1 MVRRLEMWDGPR
13 KRHGRARA
21 AGAPRAVVRG
31 RTVVALGLATFVAVS
46 AFACRAS
53 SNSANSGPASV
64 APAATDP
71 AASGAP
77 EPVPAVAPGI
87 EPVPAVA
94 PGAEPVPAGA
104 ASDPAAADP
113 AGSSS
118 DPAGSGS
125 AAAPGEPPVESALS
139 ADARAWVEETLAGL
153 SLRERV
159 AQLVMVWMSGGYA
172 PGDDEE
178 FTRIESLVR
187 DDAIGGVV
195 ISLGTPLGYA
205 ARLNRLQASADVP
218 LLVAADFEAGA
229 GFRVS
234 GVYALPNMLEMP
246 GATVLPPAMALGA
259 ADNEDYAYSAGRIT
273 GIEARALGVHIAFAP
288 VLDVNN
294 NPANPIINT
303 RSFGEDPERVAALGA
318 AFIRGAHDAGLLA
331 TAKHFPGHGDT
342 GTDSHV
348 ALPVIPG
355 DRARLDSLELVPFR
369 RAIAEGVDAV
379 MTAHVAAPGILG
391 AGAPP
396 ATLSPY
402 FMTDMLRDDL
412 GFDGVLFTDALD
424 MAAIADDYGA
434 SEAAIRSL
442 EAGSDVLLMPREPL
456 RAIAAVVGAVRSG
469 RLTAGRIEA
478 SARRVLALKARARLH
493 EGAQVDPDALPRLV
507 GTQWHES
514 FARGVA
520 ARSITLVRNE
530 ADAVPLDLPLDR
542 RGSRSV
548 LSVTFA
554 GANDLAAGRVFNREL
569 GRAVRVRR
577 ARIGAD
583 THADTYESLLRRARS
598 VDAVIF
604 SAYVRPGAASDST
617 DLPEEVRGFFDRLD
631 AAGRTPVLVSFG
643 SPYLLNSVPD
653 AETYLIAWGGADAS
667 QEAAARALLGAPVS
681 GRLPI
686 SLPPRHALG
695 DGLVSGESPGGESP
709 EGEPEPEPEP
719 WLAPTDAQGPPLADA
734 RMRLAR
740 EEWPE
745 NVGMDG
751 DSLARVDRI
760 IDAAIRDGAT
770 PGAVLAVGRGDR
782 VVRLRGYGTLDW
794 ASSATL
800 ATLPAGAAATDSSL
814 YDLAS
819 LTKVVAT
826 TTGVMQLID
835 RGDLSLDTRIGE
847 HLPEWS
853 QGWKRD
859 VTVRHLL
866 THQGGLP
873 PFRPYWRTLRGEAAY
888 RDAIAALEPD
898 YEPGEDGQ
906 RTVYSD
912 IGFMTLGFLIEEIT
926 GQPLDYYLNES
937 VFRPLGMTET
947 WFEPPRS
954 LYGRTAPTEV
964 DTVYRH
970 RHVHGE
976 VHDENAHALEGVA
989 GHAGLFSSARDLSKF
1004 AAWILAAARA
1014 GRGLAAADRPPPGP
1028 YTRSFAARLDSPSPE
1043 TVARFTARAAPASS
1057 RALGWDTPSGRS
1069 SAGDYFGEG
1078 AFGHTGFTGT
1088 SFWVDPEL
1096 DLFVVL
1102 LTNRVNPTRDN
1113 RKHIALRRAMH
1124 DAVATSIR
1132 DQPVRPRE
1140 PDDPGNAAP
1149 PGRDR

>member
-1 MVRRLEMWDGPR
+1 PG
-13 KRHGRARA
+13 A
-21 AGAPRAVVRG
+21 AAAPDA
-31 RTVVALGLATFVAVS
+31 A
-46 AFACRAS
+46 
-53 SNSANSGPASV
+53 
-64 APAATDP
+64 APAA
-71 AASGAP
+71 
-77 EPVPAVAPGI
+77 PG
-87 EPVPAVA
+87 A
-94 PGAEPVPAGA
+94 PGAAAAGPAG
-104 ASDPAAADP
+104 P
-113 AGSSS
+113 
-118 DPAGSGS
+118 GS
-125 AAAPGEPPVESALS
+125 AASLGRPPVDPVLS

-172 PGDDEE
+172 PSDDEE
-178 FTRIESLVR
+178 FTRIQSLVR
-187 DDAIGGVV
+187 DDAIGGIV

-218 LLVAADFEAGA
+218 LLVGADFESGA

-234 GVYALPNMLEMP
+234 GVFALPNMLEMP

-259 ADNEDYAYSAGRIT
+259 ADDEDYAYSAGRIT
-273 GIEARALGVHIAFAP
+273 GIEARALGVHITFSP

-303 RSFGEDPERVAALGA
+303 RSFGENPERVAALGA
-318 AFIRGAHDAGLLA
+318 AFIRGARDVGLLA

-348 ALPVIPG
+348 ALPIIPG

-469 RLTAGRIEA
+469 RLTAERIDA
-478 SARRVLALKARARLH
+478 SARRVLELKARARLH
-493 EGAQVDPDALPRLV
+493 EGAEVDPDAIPRLV

-530 ADAVPLDLPLDR
+530 AGAVPLE
-542 RGSRSV
+542 SRSV

-554 GANDLAAGRVFNREL
+554 GSNDLAAGRVFNREL

-577 ARIGAD
+577 ARIGFD
-583 THADTYESLLRRARS
+583 THPAVYDSLLRRARS

-617 DLPEEVRGFFDRLD
+617 DLPDEVRGFFDRLD
-631 AAGRTPVLVSFG
+631 AAGRTSVLVSFG
-643 SPYLLNSVPD
+643 SPYLLTSVPD

-667 QEAAARALLGAPVS
+667 QEAAALALLGAPIS

-695 DGLVSGESPGGESP
+695 DGLVSGGSEET
-709 EGEPEPEPEP
+709 EGPAAEAGP
-719 WLAPTDAQGPPLADA
+719 APIDAQGPPLGGG
-734 RMRLAR
+734 RMRLAW
-740 EEWPE
+740 EEWPV

-760 IDAAIRDGAT
+760 IDAAIRDGAA

-782 VVRLRGYGTLDW
+782 VVRLRGYGNLDW

-800 ATLPAGAAATDSSL
+800 PPGTAATDSSL

-826 TTGVMQLID
+826 TTGAMQLID
-835 RGDLSLDTRIGE
+835 SGRLSLDTRIGE

-873 PFRPYWRTLRGEAAY
+873 PFLPFWRTLRGEEAY
-888 RDAIAALEPD
+888 REAFAALDPD
-898 YEPGEDGQ
+898 YEPGE

-937 VFRPLGMTET
+937 VFRPLRMTET
-947 WFEPPRS
+947 WFDPPRS
-954 LYGRTAPTEV
+954 LYRRTAPTEV

-976 VHDENAHALEGVA
+976 VHDENAHALAGVA

-1004 AAWILAAARA
+1004 AAWILAATRE
-1014 GRGLAAADRPPPGP
+1014 GRDLAPAARPPRGP
-1028 YTRSFAARLDSPSPE
+1028 YTRSFSARLDSPSPE

-1069 SAGDYFGEG
+1069 SAGDYFGDG

-1113 RKHIALRRAMH
+1113 RKHIALRRAVH

-1132 DQPVRPRE
+1132 DQPVRPR
-1140 PDDPGNAAP
+1140 D
-1149 PGRDR
+1149 

>member
-1 MVRRLEMWDGPR
+1 VLVLGLVTLLAAGSFACRSSAGPAAS
-13 KRHGRARA
+13 GPVAAGPAASAPAASVPAATDASATDASATARSSA
-21 AGAPRAVVRG
+21 AGASA
-31 RTVVALGLATFVAVS
+31 ATA
-46 AFACRAS
+46 AAT
-53 SNSANSGPASV
+53 
-64 APAATDP
+64 APAAT
-71 AASGAP
+71 AS
-77 EPVPAVAPGI
+77 PGTR
-87 EPVPAVA
+87 
-94 PGAEPVPAGA
+94 
-104 ASDPAAADP
+104 
-113 AGSSS
+113 
-118 DPAGSGS
+118 
-125 AAAPGEPPVESALS
+125 PVEPALS

-172 PGDDEE
+172 PRDDEE

-187 DDAIGGVV
+187 DDAIGGIV

-218 LLVAADFEAGA
+218 LLVGADFESGA

-234 GVYALPNMLEMP
+234 GVFALPNMLEMP

-259 ADNEDYAYSAGRIT
+259 ADDEDDAYSAGRIT
-273 GIEARALGVHIAFAP
+273 GIEARALGVHITFSP

-318 AFIRGAHDAGLLA
+318 AFIRGAHDAGLLT

-424 MAAIADDYGA
+424 MAAIADGYGA

-456 RAIAAVVGAVRSG
+456 RAIAAVVGAVRSA
-469 RLTAGRIEA
+469 RLTAERIDA
-478 SARRVLALKARARLH
+478 SARRVLELKARARLH
-493 EGAQVDPDALPRLV
+493 EGTDVDPEAIARLV
-507 GTQWHES
+507 GTQGHES
-514 FARGVA
+514 FARGAA

-530 ADAVPLDLPLDR
+530 AGAVPLDRLESR
-542 RGSRSV
+542 AVRSV

-554 GANDLAAGRVFNREL
+554 GTNDLAAGRVFNREL

-577 ARIGAD
+577 ARIGFD
-583 THADTYESLLRRARS
+583 THPAVYDSLLRRARS

-617 DLPEEVRGFFDRLD
+617 DLPDEVRSFFDRLD
-631 AAGRTPVLVSFG
+631 DAGRTAVLVSFG
-643 SPYLLNSVPD
+643 SPYLLTSVPD

-667 QEAAARALLGAPVS
+667 QEAAALALLGAPIS

-695 DGLVSGESPGGESP
+695 DGLVSGSP
-709 EGEPEPEPEP
+709 ETEAGPGPI
-719 WLAPTDAQGPPLADA
+719 DAQGPPLEGG
-734 RMRLAR
+734 RMRLAW
-740 EEWPE
+740 EEWPV

-751 DSLARVDRI
+751 DALARVDRI
-760 IDAAIRDGAT
+760 IEAAIADGAA

-782 VVRLRGYGTLDW
+782 VVRLRGYGNLDW
-794 ASSATL
+794 ASSV
-800 ATLPAGAAATDSSL
+800 TLPSGTAATDSSL

-835 RGDLSLDTRIGE
+835 RGDLSLDTRIAE

-873 PFRPYWRTLRGEAAY
+873 PFLPFWRTLRGEEEY
-888 RDAIAALEPD
+888 REAFAALEPD
-898 YEPGEDGQ
+898 YEPGDDGET
-906 RTVYSD
+906 TVYSD
-912 IGFMTLGFLIEEIT
+912 IGFMTLGFLIEEVT
-926 GQPLDYYLNES
+926 GQPLDYYLHES
-937 VFRPLGMTET
+937 VFRPLGMRET
-947 WFEPPRS
+947 WFDPPRS
-954 LYGRTAPTEV
+954 LHRRTAPTEV

-976 VHDENAHALEGVA
+976 VHDENAHALHGVA

-1004 AAWILAAARA
+1004 AAWILAAARE
-1014 GRGLAAADRPPPGP
+1014 GRGLPVAARPPPGP
-1028 YTRSFAARLDSPSPE
+1028 DTRSFPARLDSPSPA
-1043 TVARFTARAAPASS
+1043 TVARFTARAATASS

-1069 SAGDYFGEG
+1069 SAGDYFGDG

-1113 RKHIALRRAMH
+1113 RKHIALRRAVH

-1132 DQPVRPRE
+1132 DQPVRPR
-1140 PDDPGNAAP
+1140 D
-1149 PGRDR
+1149 

>member
-1 MVRRLEMWDGPR
+1 MLRRLETWSGSR
-13 KRHGRARA
+13 KRDRRGRAVLPA
-21 AGAPRAVVRG
+21 
-31 RTVVALGLATFVAVS
+31 RTVAALGLVALLAAGS
-46 AFACRAS
+46 WACRSSARPDAS
-53 SNSANSGPASV
+53 GAADSGAGGSSAAGSSV
-64 APAATDP
+64 
-71 AASGAP
+71 AASG
-77 EPVPAVAPGI
+77 
-87 EPVPAVA
+87 
-94 PGAEPVPAGA
+94 
-104 ASDPAAADP
+104 
-113 AGSSS
+113 GSS
-118 DPAGSGS
+118 
-125 AAAPGEPPVESALS
+125 PVEPILS

-172 PGDDEE
+172 PRDDEE

-187 DDAIGGVV
+187 DDAIGGIV

-205 ARLNRLQASADVP
+205 TRLNRLQASADVP
-218 LLVAADFEAGA
+218 LLVGADFESGA

-234 GVYALPNMLEMP
+234 GVFALPNMLEMP

-259 ADNEDYAYSAGRIT
+259 ADDEDFAYSAGRIT
-273 GIEARALGVHIAFAP
+273 GVEARALGVHITFSP

-294 NPANPIINT
+294 NPANPIIAT

-318 AFIRGAHDAGLLA
+318 AFIRGARDAGLLA

-342 GTDSHV
+342 GTDSHI

-402 FMTDMLRDDL
+402 FMTEMLRDDL

-469 RLTAGRIEA
+469 RLTTERIDA
-478 SARRVLALKARARLH
+478 SARRVLELKARARLH
-493 EGAQVDPDALPRLV
+493 EGAEVDPDAIPRFV
-507 GTQWHES
+507 GTQGHES
-514 FARGVA
+514 FARGAA

-530 ADAVPLDLPLDR
+530 AGAVPLESR
-542 RGSRSV
+542 SVRSV

-554 GANDLAAGRVFNREL
+554 RTNDLAAGRTFDREL

-577 ARIGAD
+577 ARIGFD
-583 THADTYESLLRRARS
+583 TQPGVYGSLLRRALS

-604 SAYVRPGAASDST
+604 SAYVRPGAAGNSA
-617 DLPEEVRGFFDRLD
+617 DLPEAVRGFLDRLD
-631 AAGRTPVLVSFG
+631 AAGRSSVLVSFG
-643 SPYLLNSVPD
+643 SPYLLTSVPD
-653 AETYLIAWGGADAS
+653 AKTYLIAWGGADAS
-667 QEAAARALLGAPVS
+667 QEAAALALLGAPVS

-695 DGLVSGESPGGESP
+695 DGLVIEGSAAPGA
-709 EGEPEPEPEP
+709 
-719 WLAPTDAQGPPLADA
+719 APGAEAGAEL
-734 RMRLAR
+734 
-740 EEWPE
+740 
-745 NVGMDG
+745 GMDG

-760 IDAAIRDGAT
+760 IEEAIADGAA
-770 PGAVLAVGRGDR
+770 PGAVLAVGRGNR
-782 VVRLRGYGTLDW
+782 VVRLRGYGNLDW

-800 ATLPAGAAATDSSL
+800 PPGTAATDSSL

-826 TTGVMQLID
+826 TTGVMQLVD

-859 VTVRHLL
+859 ITVRHLL

-873 PFRPYWRTLRGEAAY
+873 PFLPFWRTLRGEEEY
-888 RDAIAALEPD
+888 REAFAALEPD
-898 YEPGEDGQ
+898 YEPGDDGET
-906 RTVYSD
+906 TVYSD
-912 IGFMTLGFLIEEIT
+912 IGFMTLGFLMEEVT
-926 GQPLDYYLNES
+926 GQPLDYYLHES
-937 VFRPLGMTET
+937 VFRPLGMRET
-947 WFEPPRS
+947 WFDPPRS
-954 LYGRTAPTEV
+954 LHRRTAPTEV

-976 VHDENAHALEGVA
+976 VHDENAHALHGVA
-989 GHAGLFSSARDLSKF
+989 GHAGLFSSARDLAKF
-1004 AAWILAAARA
+1004 AAWILAAARE
-1014 GRGLAAADRPPPGP
+1014 GRDLPVTARPAPGP
-1028 YTRSFAARLDSPSPE
+1028 DARSFSARLDSPSPE

-1113 RKHIALRRAMH
+1113 RKHIELRRAVH

-1132 DQPVRPRE
+1132 DRTVRPR
-1140 PDDPGNAAP
+1140 DPGD
-1149 PGRDR
+1149 DR

>member
-1 MVRRLEMWDGPR
+1 MVRRLETLSGPR
-13 KRHGRARA
+13 KRERRNGRA
-21 AGAPRAVVRG
+21 
-31 RTVVALGLATFVAVS
+31 VATLGLATLLAAA
-46 AFACRAS
+46 AFACLSS
-53 SNSANSGPASV
+53 SN
-64 APAATDP
+64 P
-71 AASGAP
+71 AASGPAASGPAASEAAASEAAASEAAASGPVAP
-77 EPVPAVAPGI
+77 EPAAPG
-87 EPVPAVA
+87 VDGSGPAA
-94 PGAEPVPAGA
+94 PGA
-104 ASDPAAADP
+104 ASLDRLQ
-113 AGSSS
+113 
-118 DPAGSGS
+118 
-125 AAAPGEPPVESALS
+125 VEGALS

-172 PGDDEE
+172 PRDNEE
-178 FTRIESLVR
+178 FARVESLVG
-187 DDAIGGVV
+187 DDAIGGIV

-205 ARLNRLQASADVP
+205 ARLNRLQSSAGVP
-218 LLVAADFEAGA
+218 LLVAADFESGA

-234 GVYALPNMLEMP
+234 GVFALPNMLEMP
-246 GATVLPPAMALGA
+246 GATVLPPAMAFGA
-259 ADNEDYAYSAGRIT
+259 ADDEDYAYSAGRIT
-273 GIEARALGVHIAFAP
+273 GVEARALGVHITFAP

-318 AFIRGAHDAGLLA
+318 AFIRGAHEAGLLA

-369 RAIAEGVDAV
+369 RAIEEGVDAV

-391 AGAPP
+391 PGAPP

-402 FMTDMLRDDL
+402 FMTEMLRDDL

-424 MAAIADDYGA
+424 MAAITDDYGA
-434 SEAAIRSL
+434 SEAAVRSL

-478 SARRVLALKARARLH
+478 STRRVLELKARARLH
-493 EGAQVDPDALPRLV
+493 EGAEVDPGAVPRLV
-507 GTQWHES
+507 GTRWHES
-514 FARGVA
+514 FALGVA
-520 ARSITLVRNE
+520 ARSITLVRND
-530 ADAVPLDLPLDR
+530 AGAVPLDSI
-542 RGSRSV
+542 GARSV

-554 GANDLAAGRVFNREL
+554 GRNNLAAGRVFDREL

-577 ARIGAD
+577 ARIGFD
-583 THADTYESLLRRARS
+583 THPSVYDALVRRARS

-604 SAYVRPGAASDST
+604 SAYVRPGAARDDT
-617 DLPEEVRGFFDRLD
+617 DLPEEVRRFFDRLD
-631 AAGRTPVLVSFG
+631 AAGRTSVLVSFG
-643 SPYLLNSVPD
+643 SPYLLTSVPE
-653 AETYLIAWGGADAS
+653 AKTYLIAWGGADAS
-667 QEAAARALLGAPVS
+667 QEAAALALLGAPVS

-686 SLPPRHALG
+686 SLPPLHALG
-695 DGLVSGESPGGESP
+695 EGLESGGSPAAEAGVAGLP
-709 EGEPEPEPEP
+709 GH
-719 WLAPTDAQGPPLADA
+719 GPPLTAGLTA
-734 RMRLAR
+734 GPTAGPTAGRMRLAW
-740 EEWPE
+740 EEWPV

-760 IDAAIRDGAT
+760 IEAAIRDGAS

-782 VVRLRGYGTLDW
+782 VVRLRGYGNLDW
-794 ASSATL
+794 AAGAPLAAGAPTAT
-800 ATLPAGAAATDSSL
+800 AGAPTAVAGAAATDSSL

-853 QGWKRD
+853 EGWKAD

-873 PFRPYWRTLRGEAAY
+873 PFRPFWRTLRGEEEY
-888 RDAIAALEPD
+888 REAIAALEPD
-898 YEPGEDGQ
+898 YEPGEDGAQ
-906 RTVYSD
+906 TVYSD

-926 GQPLDYYLNES
+926 GQPLDHYLHES
-937 VFRPLGMTET
+937 VFRPLGMRET
-947 WFEPPRS
+947 WFNPPRS

-976 VHDENAHALEGVA
+976 VHDENAYALEGVA
-989 GHAGLFSSARDLSKF
+989 GHAGLFSSAWDLSKF
-1004 AAWILAAARA
+1004 AAWILAAARE
-1014 GRGLAAADRPPPGP
+1014 GRGLPVTARPPRGP
-1028 YTRSFAARLDSPSPE
+1028 YTRAFSARLASPSPE
-1043 TVARFTARAAPASS
+1043 IVARFTARANPASS

-1069 SAGDYFGEG
+1069 SAGDYFGES

-1113 RKHIALRRAMH
+1113 RKHIELRRAVH
-1124 DAVATSIR
+1124 DAAATSIR
-1132 DQPVRPRE
+1132 DR
-1140 PDDPGNAAP
+1140 
-1149 PGRDR
+1149 

>member
-1 MVRRLEMWDGPR
+1 MVRRLETLGGPR
-13 KRHGRARA
+13 KRDVQGRAVAHGR
-21 AGAPRAVVRG
+21 V
-31 RTVVALGLATFVAVS
+31 VVALGLVALLAVGT
-46 AFACRAS
+46 FACLS
-53 SNSANSGPASV
+53 SANPAGTGPASPAPGGAV
-64 APAATDP
+64 PASADAAAPAPAA
-71 AASGAP
+71 
-77 EPVPAVAPGI
+77 PGT
-87 EPVPAVA
+87 A
-94 PGAEPVPAGA
+94 
-104 ASDPAAADP
+104 
-113 AGSSS
+113 
-118 DPAGSGS
+118 GS
-125 AAAPGEPPVESALS
+125 AAAPGAAGSAPPGADPAGAGAVGAGAAAGAAASGSAASLDHPPVESVLS
-139 ADARAWVEETLAGL
+139 AEARAWVDETLAGL
-153 SLRERV
+153 GLRERV

-172 PGDDEE
+172 PRDDEE

-259 ADNEDYAYSAGRIT
+259 ADDEDYAYSAGRIT
-273 GIEARALGVHIAFAP
+273 GIEARALGVHITFAP

-318 AFIRGAHDAGLLA
+318 AFIRGAHEAGLLA

-396 ATLSPY
+396 ATLSQY

-442 EAGSDVLLMPREPL
+442 EAGSDVLLMPRDPL

-478 SARRVLALKARARLH
+478 SARRVLELKARARLH
-493 EGAQVDPDALPRLV
+493 EGAQIDPDAIPRLV

-530 ADAVPLDLPLDR
+530 ADAVPLDR

-583 THADTYESLLRRARS
+583 THPDTYESLLRRARS

-695 DGLVSGESPGGESP
+695 DGLVSGGSPEGESP
-709 EGEPEPEPEP
+709 EGEPEPG
-719 WLAPTDAQGPPLADA
+719 LAPTDAQGPPLADG
-734 RMRLAR
+734 RMRRTR
-740 EEWPE
+740 EEWPG

-782 VVRLRGYGTLDW
+782 VVRLRGYGNLDW

-800 ATLPAGAAATDSSL
+800 PPEAAATDSSL

-835 RGDLSLDTRIGE
+835 RGDLSLDTQIGE

-853 QGWKRD
+853 RGWKRD
-859 VTVRHLL
+859 VTVRYLL
-866 THQGGLP
+866 THQGGCRP
-873 PFRPYWRTLRGEAAY
+873 SFRSGAPSGEK
-888 RDAIAALEPD
+888 R
-898 YEPGEDGQ
+898 
-906 RTVYSD
+906 
-912 IGFMTLGFLIEEIT
+912 
-926 GQPLDYYLNES
+926 
-937 VFRPLGMTET
+937 
-947 WFEPPRS
+947 
-954 LYGRTAPTEV
+954 RTA
-964 DTVYRH
+964 R
-970 RHVHGE
+970 R
-976 VHDENAHALEGVA
+976 
-989 GHAGLFSSARDLSKF
+989 S
-1004 AAWILAAARA
+1004 
-1014 GRGLAAADRPPPGP
+1014 PP
-1028 YTRSFAARLDSPSPE
+1028 S
-1043 TVARFTARAAPASS
+1043 
-1057 RALGWDTPSGRS
+1057 
-1069 SAGDYFGEG
+1069 
-1078 AFGHTGFTGT
+1078 
-1088 SFWVDPEL
+1088 
-1096 DLFVVL
+1096 
-1102 LTNRVNPTRDN
+1102 NPTMN
-1113 RKHIALRRAMH
+1113 RGSGPSIP
-1124 DAVATSIR
+1124 TS
-1132 DQPVRPRE
+1132 
-1140 PDDPGNAAP
+1140 GS
-1149 PGRDR
+1149 

>member
-1 MVRRLEMWDGPR
+1 MVRRLETRSGPR
-13 KRHGRARA
+13 KRDGRVRAVAR
-21 AGAPRAVVRG
+21 GRSVVRG
-31 RTVVALGLATFVAVS
+31 RAVVALGLAALLALS
-46 AFACRAS
+46 AFACRSS
-53 SNSANSGPASV
+53 SNHAGSGPAAVGAVGS
-64 APAATDP
+64 ARPGSDARGPDP
-71 AASGAP
+71 ADADA
-77 EPVPAVAPGI
+77 A
-87 EPVPAVA
+87 
-94 PGAEPVPAGA
+94 A
-104 ASDPAAADP
+104 ASPDSRPV
-113 AGSSS
+113 
-118 DPAGSGS
+118 GS
-125 AAAPGEPPVESALS
+125 ARS
-139 ADARAWVEETLAGL
+139 ADARAWVEETLDGL
-153 SLRERV
+153 SLRDRV

-172 PGDDEE
+172 PRDDEE
-178 FTRIESLVR
+178 FARIESLVR
-187 DDAIGGVV
+187 DDAIGGIV

-205 ARLNRLQASADVP
+205 ARLNRLQASAGVP

-246 GATVLPPAMALGA
+246 GATVLPPAMAFGA
-259 ADNEDYAYSAGRIT
+259 ADDEDYAYSAGRIT
-273 GIEARALGVHIAFAP
+273 GVEARALGVHIAFAP

-294 NPANPIINT
+294 NPANPIIAT

-318 AFIRGAHDAGLLA
+318 AFIRGAREAGLLT

-369 RAIAEGVDAV
+369 RAIAEGVDGV

-402 FMTDMLRDDL
+402 FMTDLLRGDL

-469 RLTAGRIEA
+469 RLAAERIEA
-478 SARRVLALKARARLH
+478 SVRRVLELKARARLH
-493 EGAQVDPDALPRLV
+493 EGAEVDPDAISRLV
-507 GTQWHES
+507 GTQWHKS

-530 ADAVPLDLPLDR
+530 AAAVPLDPR
-542 RGSRSV
+542 ESRSV

-554 GANDLAAGRVFNREL
+554 GPNDLAAGRVFNREL

-577 ARIGAD
+577 ARIGFDAHPGVYD
-583 THADTYESLLRRARS
+583 SLFRRARS
-598 VDAVIF
+598 ADAVIF

-617 DLPEEVRGFFDRLD
+617 DLPQEVRSFLDRLD
-631 AAGRTPVLVSFG
+631 DDGRTAMLVSFG
-643 SPYLLNSVPD
+643 SPYLLTSVPD
-653 AETYLIAWGGADAS
+653 AKTYLIAWGGADAS
-667 QEAAARALLGAPVS
+667 QEAAARALLGAPIS

-686 SLPPRHALG
+686 SLPPRHVLG
-695 DGLVSGESPGGESP
+695 DGLAIGRSPEGESP
-709 EGEPEPEPEP
+709 EADTGP
-719 WLAPTDAQGPPLADA
+719 APIDAQGPPLAEG
-734 RMRLAR
+734 RIRLAW
-740 EEWPE
+740 EEWPV

-760 IDAAIRDGAT
+760 IDAAIRGGAT

-782 VVRLRGYGTLDW
+782 VVRLRGYGNLDW

-800 ATLPAGAAATDSSL
+800 PSAAAATDSSL

-826 TTGVMQLID
+826 TTGVMQLVD

-853 QGWKRD
+853 EGWKGD
-859 VTVRHLL
+859 VTVRQLL

-873 PFRPYWRTLRGEAAY
+873 PFLPFWRTLRGEEAY
-888 RDAIAALEPD
+888 REAIAALEPD
-898 YEPGEDGQ
+898 YEPGR

-912 IGFMTLGFLIEEIT
+912 IGFMTLGFLIEEIAR
-926 GQPLDYYLNES
+926 QPLDYHLHES
-937 VFRPLGMTET
+937 VFRPLGMAET
-947 WFEPPRS
+947 WFDPPRS
-954 LYGRTAPTEV
+954 LYRRTAPTEV

-1004 AAWILAAARA
+1004 AAWILAAARE
-1014 GRGLAAADRPPPGP
+1014 GRDLGGAARPARGP
-1028 YTRSFAARLDSPSPE
+1028 YTRSFSARLDSPSPE

-1069 SAGDYFGEG
+1069 SAGDYFGER

-1113 RKHIALRRAMH
+1113 RKHIELRRAVH

-1132 DQPVRPRE
+1132 DRPVRPR
-1140 PDDPGNAAP
+1140 DPGP
-1149 PGRDR
+1149 DR

>member
-1 MVRRLEMWDGPR
+1 MVRRLEMLGGPR
-13 KRHGRARA
+13 KRDGRWRA
-21 AGAPRAVVRG
+21 MTRGPKVVAPR
-31 RTVVALGLATFVAVS
+31 RTVASLGPATLLAVS
-46 AFACRAS
+46 AFACLSS
-53 SNSANSGPASV
+53 SNPAGSGPATPAPDGVVPASADAA
-64 APAATDP
+64 APA
-71 AASGAP
+71 
-77 EPVPAVAPGI
+77 PAV
-87 EPVPAVA
+87 
-94 PGAEPVPAGA
+94 PGAAGSAPAGA
-104 ASDPAAADP
+104 DPAGAGAAGADPAGPDPAAAATGP
-113 AGSSS
+113 GF
-118 DPAGSGS
+118 
-125 AAAPGEPPVESALS
+125 AATLGHPPIESVLS
-139 ADARAWVEETLAGL
+139 AEARAWVEETLAGL

-172 PGDDEE
+172 PRDDEE

-187 DDAIGGVV
+187 DDAIGGIV

-218 LLVAADFEAGA
+218 LLVAADFESGA

-259 ADNEDYAYSAGRIT
+259 ADDEDDAYSAGRIT
-273 GIEARALGVHIAFAP
+273 GIEARALGVHITFSP

-318 AFIRGAHDAGLLA
+318 AFIRGAREAGLLA

-348 ALPVIPG
+348 ALPIIPG

-456 RAIAAVVGAVRSG
+456 RAIAAVVGAVRTG

-478 SARRVLALKARARLH
+478 SVRRVLELKARARLH
-493 EGAQVDPDALPRLV
+493 EGAEVDPDAISRLV

-530 ADAVPLDLPLDR
+530 AGAVPLDR
-542 RGSRSV
+542 RESRSV

-554 GANDLAAGRVFNREL
+554 GQNDLAAGRVFNREL

-577 ARIGAD
+577 ARIGLD
-583 THADTYESLLRRARS
+583 THPGVYESLLRRARS
-598 VDAVIF
+598 ADAVIF

-617 DLPEEVRGFFDRLD
+617 DLPEEVRDFFDRLD

-667 QEAAARALLGAPVS
+667 QEAAALALLGAPIS

-695 DGLVSGESPGGESP
+695 EGLTSGESPEA
-709 EGEPEPEPEP
+709 E
-719 WLAPTDAQGPPLADA
+719 QGPPLAGG
-734 RMRLAR
+734 RVRLAR
-740 EEWPE
+740 EEWPA

-782 VVRLRGYGTLDW
+782 VVRLRGYGNLDW

-800 ATLPAGAAATDSSL
+800 STDVAATDSSL

-826 TTGVMQLID
+826 TTGVMQLVD

-853 QGWKRD
+853 EGWKRD

-873 PFRPYWRTLRGEAAY
+873 PFLPFWRTLRGEEAY
-888 RDAIAALEPD
+888 REAIAALEPD
-898 YEPGEDGQ
+898 YEPGDDGDP
-906 RTVYSD
+906 TVYSD
-912 IGFMTLGFLIEEIT
+912 IGFMTLGFLIEAIA
-926 GQPLDYYLNES
+926 GQPLDYHLNEF

-954 LYGRTAPTEV
+954 LYRRTAPTEV

-1004 AAWILAAARA
+1004 AAWILAAARE

-1028 YTRSFAARLDSPSPE
+1028 YTRSFSARLDSPSPE
-1043 TVARFTARAAPASS
+1043 VVARFTARAAPASS

-1069 SAGDYFGEG
+1069 SAGDYFGED

-1113 RKHIALRRAMH
+1113 RKHIALRRAVH

-1132 DQPVRPRE
+1132 DQAVQPR
-1140 PDDPGNAAP
+1140 DPGDAGGPAP
-1149 PGRDR
+1149 SGSDR

>member
-1 MVRRLEMWDGPR
+1 MVRRLERLSGSR
-13 KRHGRARA
+13 KRSG
-21 AGAPRAVVRG
+21 RG
-31 RTVVALGLATFVAVS
+31 RPVARGRSVATLGLATLLAAS
-46 AFACRAS
+46 AFACLS
-53 SNSANSGPASV
+53 SAN
-64 APAATDP
+64 P
-71 AASGAP
+71 AASG
-77 EPVPAVAPGI
+77 PAAS
-87 EPVPAVA
+87 PAA
-94 PGAEPVPAGA
+94 AGPAAAGADPGAG
-104 ASDPAAADP
+104 AAADP
-113 AGSSS
+113 
-118 DPAGSGS
+118 S
-125 AAAPGEPPVESALS
+125 AASDSGALGSDAVASDAGAFLGGRPVEPALS
-139 ADARAWVEETLAGL
+139 AEARAWVEETLAGL

-172 PGDDEE
+172 PRDDEE
-178 FTRIESLVR
+178 FTRVESLVR
-187 DDAIGGVV
+187 DDAIGGIV

-218 LLVAADFEAGA
+218 LLVGADFESGA

-234 GVYALPNMLEMP
+234 GVFALPNMLEMP

-259 ADNEDYAYSAGRIT
+259 ADDEDYAYSAGRVT
-273 GIEARALGVHIAFAP
+273 GVEARALGVHITFSP

-348 ALPVIPG
+348 ALPIIPG

-424 MAAIADDYGA
+424 MAAIADGYGA

-456 RAIAAVVGAVRSG
+456 RAIAAVAGAVRSG
-469 RLTAGRIEA
+469 RLTDERIEA
-478 SARRVLALKARARLH
+478 SARRVLELKARARLH
-493 EGAQVDPDALPRLV
+493 EGAEVDPGAIPRLV

-530 ADAVPLDLPLDR
+530 AGAVPLDR
-542 RGSRSV
+542 VESRSV

-554 GANDLAAGRVFNREL
+554 GTNDLAAGRVFNREL

-577 ARIGAD
+577 ARIGFD
-583 THADTYESLLRRARS
+583 THPGVYDSLLRRARS
-598 VDAVIF
+598 VDAVVF
-604 SAYVRPGAASDST
+604 SAYVRPGAARDST
-617 DLPEEVRGFFDRLD
+617 DLPEEVRSFFDRLD
-631 AAGRTPVLVSFG
+631 AAGRTSVLVSFG
-643 SPYLLNSVPD
+643 SPYLLTSVPE
-653 AETYLIAWGGADAS
+653 AKTYLIAWGGADAS
-667 QEAAARALLGAPVS
+667 QEAAALALLGAPVS

-695 DGLVSGESPGGESP
+695 DGLTSGGNP
-709 EGEPEPEPEP
+709 EAAPVPAPVHIGEP
-719 WLAPTDAQGPPLADA
+719 GPPVADG
-734 RMRLAR
+734 RMRRAW
-740 EEWPE
+740 EEWPV

-770 PGAVLAVGRGDR
+770 PGAVLAAGRGDR
-782 VVRLRGYGTLDW
+782 VVRLRGYGNLDW
-794 ASSATL
+794 TADAPSGT
-800 ATLPAGAAATDSSL
+800 AAADSSL

-835 RGDLSLDTRIGE
+835 RGELSLDTRIGE
-847 HLPEWS
+847 HLAEWS

-873 PFRPYWRTLRGEAAY
+873 PFRPFWRTLRGEEEY
-888 RDAIAALEPD
+888 REAIAALEPD
-898 YEPGEDGQ
+898 YEPGDDGE

-926 GQPLDYYLNES
+926 GQALDYYLHES

-947 WFEPPRS
+947 WFDPPRS
-954 LYGRTAPTEV
+954 LYRRTAPTEV

-970 RHVHGE
+970 RHVYGE
-976 VHDENAHALEGVA
+976 VHDENAHALGGVA
-989 GHAGLFSSARDLSKF
+989 GHAGLFSSARDLAKF
-1004 AAWILAAARA
+1004 AVWILAAARE
-1014 GRGLAAADRPPPGP
+1014 GRDLAVTARPPPGA
-1028 YTRSFAARLDSPSPE
+1028 YTRSFSARLDSPSPE
-1043 TVARFTARAAPASS
+1043 IVAQFTARAAPASS

-1069 SAGDYFGEG
+1069 SAGDYFGDG

-1088 SFWVDPEL
+1088 SMWMDPEL

-1113 RKHIALRRAMH
+1113 RKHIELRRAVH

-1132 DQPVRPRE
+1132 DRTVRPRDRTE
-1140 PDDPGNAAP
+1140 GPRDAGGPAP
-1149 PGRDR
+1149 PARDR

>member
-1 MVRRLEMWDGPR
+1 MVRRLETWSGPR
-13 KRHGRARA
+13 KRDGR
-21 AGAPRAVVRG
+21 GRAVVPG
-31 RTVVALGLATFVAVS
+31 RTVLTLGLIALLAAGS
-46 AFACRAS
+46 FACRS
-53 SNSANSGPASV
+53 SAGPAGSGPATV
-64 APAATDP
+64 GPATTVPAAAAPVADAAAPVADAAADAPSSAAAAAASTAADASGA
-71 AASGAP
+71 AASGA
-77 EPVPAVAPGI
+77 
-87 EPVPAVA
+87 
-94 PGAEPVPAGA
+94 A
-104 ASDPAAADP
+104 ASP
-113 AGSSS
+113 GSS
-118 DPAGSGS
+118 
-125 AAAPGEPPVESALS
+125 PVEPALS

-172 PGDDEE
+172 PRDDEE

-187 DDAIGGVV
+187 DDAIGGIV

-218 LLVAADFEAGA
+218 LLVGADFESGA

-234 GVYALPNMLEMP
+234 GVFALPNMLEMP

-259 ADNEDYAYSAGRIT
+259 ADDEDFAYSAGRIT
-273 GIEARALGVHIAFAP
+273 GIEARALGVHITFSP

-318 AFIRGAHDAGLLA
+318 AFIRGAHEAGLLT

-348 ALPVIPG
+348 ALPIIPG

-434 SEAAIRSL
+434 TEAAIRSL

-469 RLTAGRIEA
+469 RLTAERIDA
-478 SARRVLALKARARLH
+478 SARRVLELKARARLH
-493 EGAQVDPDALPRLV
+493 EGVEVDPEAIPRLV
-507 GTQWHES
+507 GTRDHDS
-514 FARGVA
+514 FARGAA

-530 ADAVPLDLPLDR
+530 AGAVPLDRLESR
-542 RGSRSV
+542 AVRSV

-554 GANDLAAGRVFNREL
+554 GTNDLAAGRTFNREL

-577 ARIGAD
+577 ARIGFD
-583 THADTYESLLRRARS
+583 TRPGVYDSLLRRARS

-604 SAYVRPGAASDST
+604 SAYVRPGAARDST

-631 AAGRTPVLVSFG
+631 DAGRTAVLVSFG
-643 SPYLLNSVPD
+643 SPYLLTSVPE

-667 QEAAARALLGAPVS
+667 QEAAALALLGAPIS

-695 DGLVSGESPGGESP
+695 DGLISGGSAEAGAESGVDPAAE
-709 EGEPEPEPEP
+709 
-719 WLAPTDAQGPPLADA
+719 L
-734 RMRLAR
+734 
-740 EEWPE
+740 
-745 NVGMDG
+745 GMDG
-751 DSLARVDRI
+751 DSLARVDGI
-760 IDAAIRDGAT
+760 IEAAIADGAA

-782 VVRLRGYGTLDW
+782 VVRLRGYGNLDW

-800 ATLPAGAAATDSSL
+800 PSGTAATDSSL

-835 RGDLSLDTRIGE
+835 RGDLSLDTRIAE

-853 QGWKRD
+853 QGWKRE

-873 PFRPYWRTLRGEAAY
+873 PFLPFWRTLRGEEEY
-888 RDAIAALEPD
+888 REAFAALEPD
-898 YEPGEDGQ
+898 YEPGDDGEM
-906 RTVYSD
+906 TVYSD
-912 IGFMTLGFLIEEIT
+912 IGFMTLGFLIEEVT
-926 GQPLDYYLNES
+926 GQPLDYYLHES
-937 VFRPLGMTET
+937 VFRPLGMRET
-947 WFEPPRS
+947 WFDPPRS
-954 LYGRTAPTEV
+954 LHRRTAPTEV

-976 VHDENAHALEGVA
+976 VHDENAHAMYGVA

-1004 AAWILAAARA
+1004 AAWILAAARE
-1014 GRGLAAADRPPPGP
+1014 GRGLPVTARPPPGP
-1028 YTRSFAARLDSPSPE
+1028 DARSFSARLDSPSPE
-1043 TVARFTARAAPASS
+1043 TVARFVARAAPASS

-1113 RKHIALRRAMH
+1113 RKHIALRRAVH

-1132 DQPVRPRE
+1132 DQAVRPR
-1140 PDDPGNAAP
+1140 DPGDTGDA
-1149 PGRDR
+1149 GGSTLRVRDR

>member
-1 MVRRLEMWDGPR
+1 MVRTLERWSGPR
-13 KRHGRARA
+13 KRDGW
-21 AGAPRAVVRG
+21 GRAVVRG
-31 RTVVALGLATFVAVS
+31 RTATALGLTALLAAGS
-46 AFACRAS
+46 FACLSSAGRAG
-53 SNSANSGPASV
+53 SGPASV
-64 APAATDP
+64 GPATSVPPAAAAPAAAAVPAAD

-77 EPVPAVAPGI
+77 AA
-87 EPVPAVA
+87 AA
-94 PGAEPVPAGA
+94 SSGADASGA
-104 ASDPAAADP
+104 AASAPAASP
-113 AGSSS
+113 GSR
-118 DPAGSGS
+118 
-125 AAAPGEPPVESALS
+125 PVEPALS

-172 PGDDEE
+172 PLDDEE

-187 DDAIGGVV
+187 DDAIGGIV

-205 ARLNRLQASADVP
+205 ARLNRLQGSADVP
-218 LLVAADFEAGA
+218 LLVGADFESGA

-234 GVYALPNMLEMP
+234 GVFALPNMLEMP

-259 ADNEDYAYSAGRIT
+259 ADDEDFAYSAGRIT
-273 GIEARALGVHIAFAP
+273 GIEARALGVHITFSP

-424 MAAIADDYGA
+424 MAAIADGYGA

-469 RLTAGRIEA
+469 RLTAGRIDA
-478 SARRVLALKARARLH
+478 SARRVLELKARARLH
-493 EGAQVDPDALPRLV
+493 EGAGVDPDAIPRLV
-507 GTQWHES
+507 GTRWHES

-520 ARSITLVRNE
+520 ARSITLVSNE
-530 ADAVPLDLPLDR
+530 AGVVPLDRLESRPV
-542 RGSRSV
+542 RSV

-554 GANDLAAGRVFNREL
+554 GTNDLAAGRVFNREL

-577 ARIGAD
+577 ARIGFD
-583 THADTYESLLRRARS
+583 TRPGVYDSLLRRARS

-604 SAYVRPGAASDST
+604 SAYVRPGAARDST

-631 AAGRTPVLVSFG
+631 AAGRTSVLVSFG
-643 SPYLLNSVPD
+643 SPYLLTSVPD

-667 QEAAARALLGAPVS
+667 QEAAALALLGAPIS

-695 DGLVSGESPGGESP
+695 DGLVIEGSAEAGAGVRAEPGLAFV
-709 EGEPEPEPEP
+709 EGVEGH
-719 WLAPTDAQGPPLADA
+719 GPPVADG
-734 RMRLAR
+734 RMRLAP
-740 EEWPE
+740 EEWPV

-760 IDAAIRDGAT
+760 IEAAIADGAT
-770 PGAVLAVGRGDR
+770 PGAVLAAGRGDR
-782 VVRLRGYGTLDW
+782 VVRLRGYGNLDW

-800 ATLPAGAAATDSSL
+800 PAGTAATDSSL

-826 TTGVMQLID
+826 TTGVMQLVD
-835 RGDLSLDTRIGE
+835 RGRLSLDTRIGE

-853 QGWKRD
+853 RGWKGD

-873 PFRPYWRTLRGEAAY
+873 PFLPFWRTLRGEEEY
-888 RDAIAALEPD
+888 REAFAALEPD
-898 YEPGEDGQ
+898 YEPGDDGEM
-906 RTVYSD
+906 TVYSD
-912 IGFMTLGFLIEEIT
+912 IGFMTLGFLIEEVT
-926 GQPLDYYLNES
+926 GQPLDYYLHES
-937 VFRPLGMTET
+937 VFRPLGMRET
-947 WFEPPRS
+947 WFDPPRS
-954 LYGRTAPTEV
+954 LHRRTAPTEV

-976 VHDENAHALEGVA
+976 VHDENAHALHGVA
-989 GHAGLFSSARDLSKF
+989 GHAGLFSSARDLAKF
-1004 AAWILAAARA
+1004 AAWILAAARE
-1014 GRGLAAADRPPPGP
+1014 GRDLAAAARPPPGP
-1028 YTRSFAARLDSPSPE
+1028 YTRSFSARLDSPSPE

-1113 RKHIALRRAMH
+1113 RKHIALRRAVH

-1132 DQPVRPRE
+1132 DRTVRPR
-1140 PDDPGNAAP
+1140 DPGD
-1149 PGRDR
+1149 DR

>member
-1 MVRRLEMWDGPR
+1 MVRTLETLSGPG
-13 KRHGRARA
+13 KRGGGGRSIARGRALA
-21 AGAPRAVVRG
+21 RG
-31 RTVVALGLATFVAVS
+31 RRGATIGLATLL
-46 AFACRAS
+46 AFGALACLSS
-53 SNSANSGPASV
+53 SNPPGSGPV
-64 APAATDP
+64 A
-71 AASGAP
+71 
-77 EPVPAVAPGI
+77 
-87 EPVPAVA
+87 
-94 PGAEPVPAGA
+94 
-104 ASDPAAADP
+104 
-113 AGSSS
+113 
-118 DPAGSGS
+118 AGSGPVAADS
-125 AAAPGEPPVESALS
+125 AGAGAVAAG
-139 ADARAWVEETLAGL
+139 ARAWVEETLAGL
-153 SLRERV
+153 GLRERV

-172 PGDDEE
+172 PRDDEE
-178 FTRIESLVR
+178 FTRVESLVR
-187 DDAIGGVV
+187 DDAISGIV

-205 ARLNRLQASADVP
+205 ARLNRLQASAEVP
-218 LLVAADFEAGA
+218 LLVAADFESGA

-234 GVYALPNMLEMP
+234 GVFALPNMLEMP

-259 ADNEDYAYSAGRIT
+259 ADDEDYAYSAGRIT
-273 GIEARALGVHIAFAP
+273 GIEARALGVHITFAP

-318 AFIRGAHDAGLLA
+318 AFIRGARDAGLLA

-342 GTDSHV
+342 GTDSHL

-391 AGAPP
+391 PGAPP

-402 FMTDMLRDDL
+402 FMTEMLRDDL

-469 RLTAGRIEA
+469 RLTAERIEA
-478 SARRVLALKARARLH
+478 SARRVLELKARARLH
-493 EGAQVDPDALPRLV
+493 EGAEVDPDAIPRLV
-507 GTQWHES
+507 GTERHES
-514 FARGVA
+514 FAREVA

-530 ADAVPLDLPLDR
+530 AGAVPLDRLR
-542 RGSRSV
+542 SRSV

-554 GANDLAAGRVFNREL
+554 GRNDLAAGRVFDREL

-577 ARIGAD
+577 ARIGFD
-583 THADTYESLLRRARS
+583 THPAVYDSLLRRARS
-598 VDAVIF
+598 ADAVIF
-604 SAYVRPGAASDST
+604 SAYVRPGAARNST
-617 DLPEEVRGFFDRLD
+617 DLPGGVRDFLHRLD
-631 AAGRTPVLVSFG
+631 AAGRTSVLVSFG
-643 SPYLLNSVPD
+643 SPYLLTSVPE
-653 AETYLIAWGGADAS
+653 AKTYLIAWGGADAS
-667 QEAAARALLGAPVS
+667 QEAAALALLGAPVS

-695 DGLVSGESPGGESP
+695 DGLAGGGSPAAEA
-709 EGEPEPEPEP
+709 EP
-719 WLAPTDAQGPPLADA
+719 GPDNA
-734 RMRLAR
+734 
-740 EEWPE
+740 
-745 NVGMDG
+745 GMDG

-782 VVRLRGYGTLDW
+782 VVRLRGYGNLDW
-794 ASSATL
+794 AYSATL
-800 ATLPAGAAATDSSL
+800 PPGAAATDSSL
-814 YDLAS
+814 YDVAS

-826 TTGVMQLID
+826 TTGVMQLVD
-835 RGDLSLDTRIGE
+835 RGALSLDTRIGE

-853 QGWKRD
+853 RGWKRD
-859 VTVRHLL
+859 VTVRRLL
-866 THQGGLP
+866 THRGGLP
-873 PFRPYWRTLRGEAAY
+873 PFRPFWRTLRGEEEY
-888 RDAIAALEPD
+888 REAIAALEPD
-898 YEPGEDGQ
+898 DEPGEDGT

-926 GQPLDYYLNES
+926 GQALDFYLHES
-937 VFRPLGMTET
+937 VFRPLGMRET

-954 LYGRTAPTEV
+954 LHRRTAPTEV

-976 VHDENAHALEGVA
+976 VHDENAHALGGVA
-989 GHAGLFSSARDLSKF
+989 GHAGLFSSARDLAKF
-1004 AAWILAAARA
+1004 AAWILAAARE
-1014 GRGLAAADRPPPGP
+1014 GRDLAAAARPPPGP
-1028 YTRSFAARLDSPSPE
+1028 YARAFSPRLDSPSPE

-1088 SFWVDPEL
+1088 SLWVDPEL

-1113 RKHIALRRAMH
+1113 RKHIELRRAVH

-1132 DQPVRPRE
+1132 DRTVRPR
-1140 PDDPGNAAP
+1140 DPGGAGD
-1149 PGRDR
+1149 PGGADGDR